1 MIRFRIMELLAEKQ
15 FSGGQR
21 VTISELSDA
30 TGINRGTLSKMVNQK
45 GYSTVTG
52 NIDQLCKFFNCK
64 VGDIMEFIPED

>member
-1 MIRFRIMELLAEKQ
+1 M
-15 FSGGQR
+15 
-21 VTISELSDA
+21 TISELSDA

>member
-1 MIRFRIMELLAEKQ
+1 MLAEKQ

-21 VTISELSDA
+21 VTISELSEA

-64 VGDIMEFIPED
+64 VGDIMEFIPEDQ